1 MSLLLRRSWEPEF
14 AGIDVP
20 RRDRKGCSYEA
31 YVPDRLL
38 DREFLFEG
46 AVAADVSDAQTAVTD
61 LNRRAVALVDTE
73 ALARLLLR
81 AESVASSRIEGL
93 EIGARRLLQVDATR
107 EEGEQPSD
115 VTATDVLANIDAMTF
130 ALKVIGKGDAIKPDH
145 LLETHRRLLAPT
157 RLAEHAGVIRKRQNW
172 IGGSIYNPCNAAF
185 IPPPPEFVEELLA
198 DLCAFCNNDTLPAIA
213 QAAIAHAQFE
223 TIHPFVD
230 GNGRVGRALIH
241 MVLRRRGL
249 TSRVTPP
256 VSLVLAT
263 RAEEYMSALMKTRY
277 APTAMSEEVTRTSNS
292 WVELF
297 ATSCVRAV
305 HDADQFEQ
313 RISSVVQ
320 AWYARLGKIRSHS
333 AVHALIRIL
342 PGAPILTV
350 KTAVHLTG
358 RSLPAVNDAVA
369 QLVEADILR
378 ESSKRARNRIF
389 EAREIIDAFT
399 DLERQLASPAGNTR
413 IQAPVRKVPRRTL
426 TRRQRTHLLG
436 SAKAEDV
443 P

>member
-1 MSLLLRRSWEPEF
+1 VSRLLRRFWEPEF
-14 AGIDVP
+14 VGIDVP
-20 RRDRKGCSYEA
+20 RRDRQGCNYEA
-31 YVPDRLL
+31 YVPDPLL
-38 DREFLFEG
+38 HREFLFEG
-46 AVAADVSDAQTAVTD
+46 AVAADISDAEAAVTELD
-61 LNRRAVALVDTE
+61 RRAVALVDTE

-93 EIGARRLLQVDATR
+93 EIGPRRILQADATR
-107 EEGEQPSD
+107 DEIEQHSD
-115 VTATDVLANIDAMTF
+115 VTAKDVLANIDAMTF

-157 RLAEHAGVIRKRQNW
+157 RLAEHAGVIRNRQNW

-198 DLCAFCNNDTLPAIA
+198 DLCAFCNTDTLPAIA

-263 RAEEYMSALMKTRY
+263 RAEEYVKALMKTRY
-277 APTAMSEEVTRTSNS
+277 APTAAPEHIMRTSS
-292 WVELF
+292 AWVELF
-297 ATSCVRAV
+297 ATSSVRAV
-305 HDADQFEQ
+305 RDAEQFEL
-313 RISSVVQ
+313 RIGRVVE

-358 RSLPAVNDAVA
+358 RSLPAINDAVA
-369 QLVEADILR
+369 QLVAADILR
-378 ESSKRARNRIF
+378 ESSNRARNRTF
-389 EAREIIDAFT
+389 EAQEIIDAFT
-399 DLERQLASPAGNTR
+399 DLERQLASPVGNTR
-413 IQAPVRKVPRRTL
+413 IEAPVRRVPRRTL
-426 TRRQRTHLLG
+426 TRRQRTNVPS
-436 SAKAEDV
+436 SAKAKDV
-443 P
+443 Q